1 MKSKGT
7 FAQKESIIKRLNE
20 RIASIVRKVGIG
32 NEEYNRWAA
41 KLSRSNSP
49 YATKINKYDP
59 ANVKLEKNKGIL
71 GALSFIQLSRK
82 KADIDAMN
90 LSDLERLEDQTRGWG
105 AVRKEAKQALK
116 EQRKKQ
122 AEYNPFTGG
131 MEDIEDVTE
140 ADIAG
145 YINQKEEVRQFIEGN
160 TDAFYALI
168 ESTGWDDI
176 RDHTTEEIYREVS
189 KLDMRTY
196 QFSSTLSEIGESYKA
211 RRDAS
216 RAHRRSLGI

>member
-1 MKSKGT
+1 
-7 FAQKESIIKRLNE
+7 
-20 RIASIVRKVGIG
+20 
-32 NEEYNRWAA
+32 
-41 KLSRSNSP
+41 
-49 YATKINKYDP
+49 
-59 ANVKLEKNKGIL
+59 LEKNKGIL

-82 KADIDAMN
+82 KADIESMK

-105 AVRKEAKQALK
+105 AVRKEAKQDLK

-122 AEYNPFTGG
+122 AEYNPFTRGIEKTEPVTD
-131 MEDIEDVTE
+131 EDIV
-140 ADIAG
+140 G

-176 RDHTTEEIYREVS
+176 LDHTTEEIYKEVS
-189 KLDMRTY
+189 KLDMSTY
-196 QFSSTLSEIGESYKA
+196 MFSSTLKEIGDSYKA